1 MNFPGYL
8 SQFSQGWILEVQ
20 LYIRCLLF
28 IIPYYISFF
37 LILCV
42 FGLIWIPCTKIYYIW
57 SDWDVTFL
65 RKWWPGLFLF
75 ILHNTYM
82 NGSYQFDPR
91 KVLILHEFFQLQY
104 RWTCFGVCAFS
115 FLSLLEDLEG
125 SFAQYNSDL
134 GWYCRELAFLCCGLG
149 LITNPY
155 VTCTLSLQ
163 WLLFVLSQRFF
174 SL

>member
-1 MNFPGYL
+1 MLFHFNGQAQL
-8 SQFSQGWILEVQ
+8 CRTQIMILQGH
-20 LYIRCLLF
+20 YTLF
-28 IIPYYISFF
+28 YKFFF
-37 LILCV
+37 LNFVL
-42 FGLIWIPCTKIYYIW
+42 FGSIWIPFAEIYYIW
-57 SDWDVTFL
+57 SDWDVTFQ
-65 RKWWPGLFLF
+65 RRWWLDLFLS
-75 ILHNTYM
+75 ILHDTYM
-82 NGSYQFDPR
+82 YGSNLFTQEECWFSMSLFQF
-91 KVLILHEFFQLQY
+91 QY
-104 RWTCFGVCAFS
+104 WWTCFGVCAFS

-163 WLLFVLSQRFF
+163 WLLFVLSQRYF

>member
-1 MNFPGYL
+1 MF
-8 SQFSQGWILEVQ
+8 
-20 LYIRCLLF
+20 
-28 IIPYYISFF
+28 
-37 LILCV
+37 

-125 SFAQYNSDL
+125 SYAQYNSDL

-149 LITNPY
+149 LITNPF
-155 VTCTLSLQ
+155 VTCTLNLQ